1 MLLKNP
7 LNGSGSASGQIASA
21 DTLKAL
27 DKLDFSTTFSSGSS
41 VADFVV
47 DEVITGNSA
56 NAPKAFVTEIDSTNG
71 FVFFHQNQKTGFEPF
86 DDGEVITG
94 ATSGTVGTLESSNAV
109 IAAELD
115 RESGELLFLENRL
128 PINRTASQIED
139 IKIILEF

>member
-1 MLLKNP
+1 MDL
-7 LNGSGSASGQIASA
+7 SG
-21 DTLKAL
+21 
-27 DKLDFSTTFSSGSS
+27 
-41 VADFVV
+41 
-47 DEVITGNSA
+47 
-56 NAPKAFVTEIDSTNG
+56 
-71 FVFFHQNQKTGFEPF
+71 KTIL
-86 DDGEVITG
+86 ITG